1 MSIKA
6 EDECTLEH
14 SNSYCRCALFRE
26 KLSDVSKKTVYNY
39 AHHNIICNSK
49 EVGN

>member
-14 SNSYCRCALFRE
+14 SNSSCRCALFTE
-26 KLSDVSKKTVYNY
+26 KVSYAGKKTVYKY
-39 AHHNIICNSK
+39 AHRNTICTSK
-49 EVGN
+49 EVGK